1 MSLEKEPDVQANPD
15 VESVTT
21 QPQNDAFPLDRLGR
35 PFQDL
40 RISITDRCQMRC
52 TYCMPSEVFGPNHPF
67 LPRREILTY
76 EEIDAVVTA
85 LLPLGLRKVRITGG
99 EPLLRRNLDRLVS
112 MLSSHGIEVALTT
125 NGLLLEKLADKL
137 AAAGLDRVTVSLDSL
152 DPVIFESITETPGA
166 KISDVLSGITAAMAA
181 GLTPVK
187 VNAVIRRGINES
199 EIIRLVDRF
208 HGTGVEVRFIEYM
221 DVGNCNGWRLDEV
234 VTAAEMRSI
243 LVAGG
248 YQLKPRE
255 ESYRGEV
262 AKLWEH
268 VDGGGQVGFI
278 SSISEPFCG
287 DCTRQ
292 RLTADGHIFT
302 CLFAS
307 QGVDLRPLLRPTLNG
322 EEAISSRDN
331 KLQANRKLSGEI
343 IDILS
348 HRLES
353 IWQIRSDNYS
363 ETRTEMTESVGVK
376 IPLPRVE
383 MSYIG
388 G

>member
-1 MSLEKEPDVQANPD
+1 
-15 VESVTT
+15 
-21 QPQNDAFPLDRLGR
+21 
-35 PFQDL
+35 
-40 RISITDRCQMRC
+40 
-52 TYCMPSEVFGPNHPF
+52 MPSEIFGPNHPF

-125 NGLLLEKLADKL
+125 NGLLLEKQAAKL
-137 AAAGLDRVTVSLDSL
+137 AAAGLNRVTVSLDAL
-152 DPVIFESITETPGA
+152 DPVIFESITETSGA
-166 KISDVLSGITAAMAA
+166 KISDVLSGISASLDA
-181 GLTPVK
+181 GLAPVK
-187 VNAVIRRGINES
+187 VNAVIRRGVNES

-208 HGTGVEVRFIEYM
+208 HGTAVEVRFIEFM
-221 DVGNCNGWRLDEV
+221 DVGSCNGWRLDEV
-234 VTAAEMRSI
+234 VTAAEMRAI
-243 LVAGG
+243 LAAAG
-248 YQLKPRE
+248 YQLKPRSE
-255 ESYRGEV
+255 AYRGEV
-262 AKLWEH
+262 AKRWEH
-268 VDGGGQVGFI
+268 ADGGGQVGFI

-302 CLFAS
+302 CLFAN
-307 QGVDLRPLLRPTLNG
+307 QGVDLRPILRPNSK
-322 EEAISSRDN
+322 EEGAFS
-331 KLQANRKLSGEI
+331 LSENTPQLDRQLAGEI
-343 IDILS
+343 IDKLA

-353 IWQIRSDNYS
+353 IWHNRTDNYS
-363 ETRTEMTESVGVK
+363 ERRTEMTEPSGLK
-376 IPLPRVE
+376 IALPRVE

>member
-1 MSLEKEPDVQANPD
+1 MSFEEEPDLQANLNA
-15 VESVTT
+15 ESVTA
-21 QPQNDAFPLDRLGR
+21 QPENGSSPLDRLGR
-35 PFQDL
+35 PFRDL

-52 TYCMPSEVFGPNHPF
+52 TYCMPSEIFGPNHPF

-125 NGLLLEKLADKL
+125 NGLLLEKQAAKL
-137 AAAGLDRVTVSLDSL
+137 AAAGLNRVTVSLDAL
-152 DPVIFESITETPGA
+152 DPVIFESITETSGA
-166 KISDVLSGITAAMAA
+166 KISDVLSGISASLDA
-181 GLTPVK
+181 GLAPVK
-187 VNAVIRRGINES
+187 VNAVIRRGVNES

-208 HGTGVEVRFIEYM
+208 HGTEVEVRFIEFM
-221 DVGNCNGWRLDEV
+221 DVGSCNGWRLDEV
-234 VTAAEMRSI
+234 VTAAEMRAI
-243 LVAGG
+243 LAAAG
-248 YQLKPRE
+248 YQLKPRSE
-255 ESYRGEV
+255 AYRGEV
-262 AKLWEH
+262 AKRWEH
-268 VDGGGQVGFI
+268 ADGGGQVGFI

-302 CLFAS
+302 CLFAN
-307 QGVDLRPLLRPTLNG
+307 QGVDLRPILRPNSK
-322 EEAISSRDN
+322 EEGAFS
-331 KLQANRKLSGEI
+331 LSENTPQLDRQLAGEI
-343 IDILS
+343 IDKLA

-353 IWQIRSDNYS
+353 IWHNRTDNYS
-363 ETRTEMTESVGVK
+363 ERRTEMTEPSGLK
-376 IPLPRVE
+376 IALPRVE